1 MYKDGDYKESGDS
14 WGKLDT
20 GVGNQGNDQSG
31 GGSKTKHKPQEL
43 TILLVT
49 IPLKETT
56 NNELYMQ
63 NYMA

>member
-1 MYKDGDYKESGDS
+1 M
-14 WGKLDT
+14 
-20 GVGNQGNDQSG
+20 GNQGNDQSG

-56 NNELYMQ
+56 NNELYM
-63 NYMA
+63 